1 MLKTIL
7 SSTLLLGFLIFSLQA
22 QDDWQELFNGK
33 DFSNFEQLN
42 GDATYKIENGE
53 MIGISKLNTPNSF
66 MATKKK
72 YGDFILEFEVNVENG
87 LNSGVQFRSLSN
99 ADYNNYRV
107 HGYQCEIETSPRKWA
122 GGIYDEARR
131 G

>member
-53 MIGISKLNTPNSF
+53 MIGISKQF
-66 MATKKK
+66 
-72 YGDFILEFEVNVENG
+72 YGDKEEIRRLH
-87 LNSGVQFRSLSN
+87 FR
-99 ADYNNYRV
+99 V
-107 HGYQCEIETSPRKWA
+107 
-122 GGIYDEARR
+122 
-131 G
+131 